1 MKKAIYKITNKINK
15 KVYIGQSNE
24 PERRWR
30 EHCERQEKYESLIH
44 KAIMKYGKENFIFE
58 ILVWFEDYN
67 EKEIQFIQEYRS
79 LSPYGYN
86 ILRGG
91 KNPPIHYG
99 EDNPA
104 SKISKEM
111 ADSIKKDL
119 QNWSISRKQILKK
132 YHVTNDIIR
141 HINEGDS
148 WRDETFTYPLRPKEN
163 ELDALRVQKVVELLQ
178 TTNLSQKEIG
188 KRVGWN
194 RSAVTMINIGK
205 NHYNPNLAYPL
216 REGRHYNK

>member
-58 ILVWFEDYN
+58 ILGWFEDYN

-86 ILRGG
+86 ILRGR

-205 NHYNPNLAYPL
+205 NHYNPNLTYPL